1 MKDATR
7 KEVLLFYIYCFALNS
22 VAPDKVS
29 ATKKILL
36 EMQKKFF
43 EDSKFFQP
51 KIAFTDIN
59 NVVNEIFRYTIPK
72 YRFSYAIICELIFSK
87 WQPR

>member
-7 KEVLLFYIYCFALNS
+7 KEVLLFYIYCNALNS

-72 YRFSYAIICELIFSK
+72 YRFSNNL
-87 WQPR
+87 